1 MPKRQKA
8 SLVGLGETELEIL
21 QHVWRMGDAVVSD
34 VHACIQKDR
43 AVAYTTVMTVM
54 KNLADKGYLSTERD
68 GTRIRYRPAR
78 SATNVRGSVART
90 LVDKVF
96 GGSPVELV
104 QALAQH
110 ESLSDDEIARL
121 RAFIDTLDAS
131 SIKTRDDDAG

>member
-1 MPKRQKA
+1 MAKRQKA
-8 SLVGLGETELEIL
+8 SLVGLGETELEVL
-21 QHVWRMGDAVVSD
+21 QHVWSLGDTVVTD
-34 VHACIQKDR
+34 VHALIQETR
-43 AVAYTTVMTVM
+43 PVAYTTVMTVM
-54 KNLADKGYLSTERD
+54 KNLADKGYLTAERD

-110 ESLSDDEIARL
+110 ESLSDDEIAHL
-121 RAFIDTLDAS
+121 RAFIDTLDS
-131 SIKTRDDDAG
+131 NPDDDAA

>member
-1 MPKRQKA
+1 MSKRRKA

-21 QHVWRMGDAVVSD
+21 QHVWHLGDAVVTE
-34 VHACIQKDR
+34 VHARIQQSR
-43 AVAYTTVMTVM
+43 PVAYTTVMTVM
-54 KNLADKGYLSTERD
+54 KNLADKGYLSGERD

-110 ESLSDDEIARL
+110 ESLSDDEIAHL
-121 RAFIDTLDAS
+121 RAFIATLDSPSPNPDGNA
-131 SIKTRDDDAG
+131 A

>member
-1 MPKRQKA
+1 MSKRQKA

-21 QHVWRMGDAVVSD
+21 QHVWRLGDAVVAD
-34 VHACIQKDR
+34 VHACIQNTR
-43 AVAYTTVMTVM
+43 PVAYTTVMTVM
-54 KNLADKGYLSTERD
+54 KNLAGKGYLAAERD

-78 SATNVRGSVART
+78 SASNVKGSVART

-110 ESLSDDEIARL
+110 ESLSNDEIAHL
-121 RAFIDTLDAS
+121 RAFIGTLDS
-131 SIKTRDDDAG
+131 PSKTEDGDAG